1 MNSFLLGFG
10 IGITVAVL
18 FAPKSGPETREY
30 LSSKADEGTDYL
42 LKQGQQLKDSAA
54 DLLER
59 GKNVVMSQK
68 DKIADA
74 ARQGQREFQ
83 R

>member
-1 MNSFLLGFG
+1 MANFLLGFG
-10 IGITVAVL
+10 IGITVGVL
-18 FAPKSGPETREY
+18 FAPKSGPESRDY
-30 LSSKADEGTDYL
+30 LGSKAGEGTDYL

-68 DKIADA
+68 DKVMGGAEEVA
-74 ARQGQREFQ
+74 QAYQS
-83 R
+83 